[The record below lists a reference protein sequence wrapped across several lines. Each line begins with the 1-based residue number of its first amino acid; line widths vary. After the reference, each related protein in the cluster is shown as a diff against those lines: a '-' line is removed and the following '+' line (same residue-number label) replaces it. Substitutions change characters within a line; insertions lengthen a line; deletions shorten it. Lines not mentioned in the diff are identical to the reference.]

1 MQIIYKFSPINF
13 LSQQLSLRETLLE
26 TKLHLFSPF
35 KPSYSNQTI
44 RCTQL
49 SPKNTQFSI
58 DARALSLAIRHP
70 LPNRRRPL
78 ECYVIMY
85 TNTNARITE
94 AFHQKP
100 SLRFHQITSRFY
112 PFFFSPSISPSP
124 PRKKKGEDTINKI
137 HDNLIREKIT
147 YGISVNFHA
156 FTHETDKNKDVC
168 SPLLIKISF
177 IRYFFI
183 DQ

>member
-1 MQIIYKFSPINF
+1 MGKYRFIRIYPTLTIQQNLLIKISNVSKYVENKLQIIYNISPINF
-13 LSQQLSLRETLLE
+13 LSFPTAIALRDITRNKTPSLFTLQI
-26 TKLHLFSPF
+26 
-35 KPSYSNQTI
+35 SYSNQTI

-78 ECYVIMY
+78 ECYVIVY

-112 PFFFSPSISPSP
+112 PFFFPPSISPSP

-137 HDNLIREKIT
+137 HDNLIRQKIT
-147 YGISVNFHA
+147 
-156 FTHETDKNKDVC
+156 
-168 SPLLIKISF
+168 
-177 IRYFFI
+177 
-183 DQ
+183 

>member
-1 MQIIYKFSPINF
+1 MRNKSKGKIVYNFSPINF
-13 LSQQLSLRETLLE
+13 LCSRSER
-26 TKLHLFSPF
+26 HFSKQNSISF
-35 KPSYSNQTI
+35 HPSYSNQTI
-44 RCTQL
+44 RRCTQL

-85 TNTNARITE
+85 TNTDARITE

-112 PFFFSPSISPSP
+112 PFFSSPSIL
-124 PRKKKGEDTINKI
+124 RHQGKR
-137 HDNLIREKIT
+137 REW
-147 YGISVNFHA
+147 Y
-156 FTHETDKNKDVC
+156 DK
-168 SPLLIKISF
+168 
-177 IRYFFI
+177 
-183 DQ
+183 